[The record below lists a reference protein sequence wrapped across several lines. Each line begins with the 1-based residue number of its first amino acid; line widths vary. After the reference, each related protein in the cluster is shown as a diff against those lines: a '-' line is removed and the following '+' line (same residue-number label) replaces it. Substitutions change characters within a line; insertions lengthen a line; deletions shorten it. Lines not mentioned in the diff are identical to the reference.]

1 MSGGRSAGTM
11 SGTSIFHCAWRF
23 DARACMFATSMAWS
37 PRISSVRLL
46 KKLGGKPPG
55 APVAAVD
62 LAGGIGQPATL
73 PPLLPIP
80 PAVSTVDTGSHFR
93 AKFSLG
99 GRLAGRIRAGETG
112 RSVCSPGV
120 FTAETGSRFRAK
132 FSLGGWLAGRI
143 RAGETGCSVYSP
155 GPPGA
160 PVAAVDPAGGL
171 GLPGC

>member
-1 MSGGRSAGTM
+1 MSGGRSAATM
-11 SGTSIFHCAWRF
+11 PGTSTFRCAQRF
-23 DARACMFATSMAWS
+23 DARACTLATSTARS
-37 PRISSVRLL
+37 PRVSSVQLL
-46 KKLGGKPPG
+46 KKLGGKPPR

-62 LAGGIGQPATL
+62 LAGSIGRPATV

-80 PAVSTVDTGSHFR
+80 PAVSTVDTGSRFR

-99 GRLAGRIRAGETG
+99 GRLAGWIRAGETS
-112 RSVCSPGV
+112 RLVRSPGV

-143 RAGETGCSVYSP
+143 RAGETGRSVCSP

-160 PVAAVDPAGGL
+160 AVAAVDPAGGL
-171 GLPGC
+171 GPPGH